1 MVEHEPVEE
10 VESEGSDEDDES
22 EGKNKIPATPVE
34 DVVISTYEIKAEPRL
49 TCVSAWVQGEKKT
62 SGKKGVYCLVS
73 YVYVEGSMANIY
85 RL

>member
-1 MVEHEPVEE
+1 MEHEPVEE

-73 YVYVEGSMANIY
+73 YVC
-85 RL
+85 